1 MAARPLVPPSVQTYK
16 LPQFAEDV
24 IEALER
30 IIDCKD
36 EALMQIIN
44 QLKHATHTTDLNRA
58 REIAER
64 ALKGEF

>member
-1 MAARPLVPPSVQTYK
+1 MAQPPVIVTYK
-16 LPQFAEDV
+16 LPQFAEDI
-24 IEALER
+24 IEKLEQ

-36 EALMQIIN
+36 EALMQIIG
-44 QLKHATHTTDLNRA
+44 QLKHATHTTDVNRA

>member
-1 MAARPLVPPSVQTYK
+1 MAARPLARPSVETYK

-24 IEALER
+24 IDTLER

-36 EALMQIIN
+36 DALRQIIQ
-44 QLKHATHTTDLNRA
+44 QLYRATHTTDVNRA